1 MRVRFPPGA
10 LGVLHNGGYMN
21 NILEKAKEV
30 LSHLGKYKRY
40 ICVCGLFVVSVLVLY
55 FFTGEEF
62 VANRIAKMNS
72 QQVSGEDYVPDKEFG
87 INAYEELNELI
98 NTYFEAY
105 VNADFDA
112 LSEIAT
118 PITDMEKS
126 YITTLSNYYE
136 EYQDVVCYTKHGL
149 SKDSFIVSACFNIKF
164 VDLDVVAP
172 SMVLFYV
179 QTNEAGELY
188 INNLYSDFNMQYSE
202 LAINRD
208 VFTALRKYTTQDD
221 YLELYNNVETA
232 FNQLIKE
239 NEEVYV
245 LTKRIIPAIRQ
256 EWEDNV
262 YYFHDDE
269 TEEESTDVTEETET
283 ESDTELSS
291 SEAVD
296 SSTQTTENTQ
306 NSEST
311 ENSET
316 QEPESVEPVVQKVK
330 VKSNNTNVRS
340 EANAGSTKLGQVDK
354 GTILVKLGVEGDWT
368 KVEYDDQ
375 IGYIKT
381 SLLEAVTE

>member
-1 MRVRFPPGA
+1 
-10 LGVLHNGGYMN
+10 MN